1 VQRVALLDVNETL
14 SDMRV
19 LRERFERAG
28 ARPELLD
35 TWFAATLRDGM
46 ALTASGGY
54 GEFADVARA
63 VLRTLIDDAAVDD
76 ILAGFQEL
84 PVHPDV
90 EPGLR
95 RLHEGGIR
103 LVTLTNGSSAIPRG
117 LLERAGLSDLI
128 ERYLD
133 VGAVGHWKPH
143 PEPYRHACAELGV
156 APDEAVLI
164 AVHAWDIHGAKRAG
178 VRAAWLD
185 RAGTPYPEVF
195 EAPDLSAADLPALAG
210 KILA

>member
-14 SDMRV
+14 SDMQV

-84 PVHPDV
+84 PVHADV

-95 RLHEGGIR
+95 HLHEGGVR

-133 VGAVGHWKPH
+133 VSAVGRWKPH
-143 PEPYRHACAELGV
+143 PEPYRYACAELGV

-164 AVHAWDIHGAKRAG
+164 AVHPWDIHGAKRAG
-178 VRAAWLD
+178 LRAAWLD

-195 EAPDLSAADLPALAG
+195 EAPDLTAADLPELAG
-210 KILA
+210 KILS

>member
-14 SDMRV
+14 SDMQV

-28 ARPELLD
+28 APPELLD

-63 VLRTLIDDAAVDD
+63 VLRTLIDEAAVDD

-84 PVHPDV
+84 PVHADV
-90 EPGLR
+90 EAGLR
-95 RLHEGGIR
+95 RLHEGGVR
-103 LVTLTNGSSAIPRG
+103 LVTLTNGSSAIPQG

-133 VGAVGHWKPH
+133 VSAVGHWKPH
-143 PEPYRHACAELGV
+143 PEPYRYACAELGV

-164 AVHAWDIHGAKRAG
+164 AVHPWDIHGAKRAG
-178 VRAAWLD
+178 LRAAWLD
-185 RAGTPYPEVF
+185 RSGTPYPEVF
-195 EAPDLSAADLPALAG
+195 EAPDLSAADLPDLAG
-210 KILA
+210 RILA